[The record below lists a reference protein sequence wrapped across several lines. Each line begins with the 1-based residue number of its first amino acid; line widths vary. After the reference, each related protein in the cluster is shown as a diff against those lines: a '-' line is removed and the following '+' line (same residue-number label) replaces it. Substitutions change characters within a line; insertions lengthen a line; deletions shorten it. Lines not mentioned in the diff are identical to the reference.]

1 MSDKVILTEEGYSK
15 LKKELE
21 NLKKVQLPEVI
32 ERVKNA
38 RELGD
43 LSENADY
50 SQAREQQAFMVG
62 KIQEIEEKIKNA
74 EIVSHGSSSAV
85 VGVGNTVEILCSS
98 QKSTYQI
105 VGENESDPALG
116 KISVNSPIA
125 KAILGR
131 RLRETIKVIVPA
143 GEKECKIVKIK

>member
-1 MSDKVILTEEGYSK
+1 MSDKVILTQEGFSK
-15 LKKELE
+15 LTKELE
-21 NLKKVQLPEVI
+21 NLKKVQLPEII

-50 SQAREQQAFMVG
+50 SQAREQQAFLVG
-62 KIQEIEEKIKNA
+62 KIQEFEEKIKNA
-74 EIVSHGSSSAV
+74 EIVSHGSSSV
-85 VGVGNTVEILCSS
+85 IVGVGHIVDILCSS
-98 QKSTYQI
+98 KKATYQI

-125 KAILGR
+125 KAILGKR
-131 RLRETIKVIVPA
+131 IGETIKVIVPS
-143 GEKECKIVKIK
+143 GEKECKIIKIK